1 MYYFPLKKGSLNT
14 RNNEVD
20 EAILASYKAAEF
32 VKLQRENDWKTILN
46 LRLVILLSKLVGFG
60 LITWGR
66 NIDDWPTDV
75 DLLNAVPTNYY
86 LGITGRALQYGLFLL
101 DDFRHRSELFRIL
114 PSLTRITLQRSP
126 GVRGAKLWF

>member
-1 MYYFPLKKGSLNT
+1 MYYFPLKKGSLST

-32 VKLQRENDWKTILN
+32 VKLQRQNDWKTILN

-66 NIDDWPTDV
+66 NIDDWPADV

-114 PSLTRITLQRSP
+114 SSLTRITLQRSP